1 MGMVVVLLAQ
11 DPQGLSLGSEAS
23 SRLADLG
30 VTYAAILQD
39 LDGVAV
45 VLEGRRFDPASTSI
59 ALQAMGAGAAE
70 RQLVPVAQMAVRN
83 EDP

>member
-30 VTYAAILQD
+30 VTYAAVLQD
-39 LDGVAV
+39 PDGVAV
-45 VLEGRRFDPASTSI
+45 VLEGRRFDPASTPT
-59 ALQAMGAGAAE
+59 ALRAMGAGSPK
-70 RQLVPVAQMAVRN
+70 RQLVPVAQMAVRT